1 MTVLPFPANIP
12 PGINPYA
19 YFARY
24 LEAVFNPRP
33 SNGFKAR
40 LIVLFVLTG
49 VGIVLSLA
57 YLSVLII
64 DHKRRNKSIWLFRL
78 VRRPAGRYMV
88 GNANFLF
95 AIASLVVCGCLVGYI
110 HNFWSVAI
118 LRANQDNAFFW
129 RTLIWLPFGAHL
141 WFGSWSSLQAGLL
154 ASQAASI
161 PHLLPPIV
169 ANTLYIGGLLALA
182 ATALTLDIIVS
193 FKWHHVWKLQR
204 RLAIRSILLGGL
216 RPNETAAEAQFILSG
231 ALARI
236 DTELGQV
243 VALYR
248 GIGSVYS
255 VASLVI
261 LLASGGGLALLFA
274 LRRQIRFNTDR
285 SRLEI
290 GGVGE
295 EQPLERPDHSSSP
308 AETPQSLT
316 PRDLAKPEGVFEL
329 RAFTAH
335 SSCPTLSNKPR
346 HSPRRPTV
354 HSIHIAQ
361 RVEQHSEYLGQDEDV
376 EWEGSTA
383 RNLTS
388 EPPISIR
395 QDLARPTGNAPPER
409 RSPQEMQLLALR
421 KVHADVVVFLV
432 AIAALAC
439 ISLATGLWL
448 AISPTSV
455 YGRFDRIEAVYFV
468 LTWMYL
474 IAVDIAL
481 ALLLINTLRHLPPA
495 RSGQGLHS
503 GRAPDPL
510 PPVLFLPAAADSE
523 DDDERIRDRDRRPF
537 DAFQD
542 EEEGRQGAAAEEA
555 SIP

>member
-1 MTVLPFPANIP
+1 MTVLPFPTNIP

-33 SNGFKAR
+33 SDGFKAR

-49 VGIVLSLA
+49 VGICLSLA

-64 DHKRRNKSIWLFRL
+64 DHKRRSKSIWLFRL
-78 VRRPAGRYMV
+78 VRRPAGRYLV

-95 AIASLVVCGCLVGYI
+95 AIASLIVCGCLVGYI
-110 HNFWSVAI
+110 YNFWSVAI

-141 WFGSWSSLQAGLL
+141 WFSSWSSLQAGLL

-161 PHLLPPIV
+161 PHLLPPVV

-193 FKWHHVWKLQR
+193 LKWRHAWKLQR

-216 RPNETAAEAQFILSG
+216 RPNDTAADAQFILSG

-236 DTELGQV
+236 DAELRQV

-290 GGVGE
+290 GAVGE
-295 EQPLERPDHSSSP
+295 EQPLEERPDHSSSP

-335 SSCPTLSNKPR
+335 SSPVLANKQQN
-346 HSPRRPTV
+346 SPPRPTV
-354 HSIHIAQ
+354 HLIHIAQ
-361 RVEQHSEYLGQDEDV
+361 RVEQHSEYLGQDEDI

-388 EPPISIR
+388 DPPVSIR
-395 QDLARPTGNAPPER
+395 RDLTRPAENAPPER

-455 YGRFDRIEAVYFV
+455 YGRFDRIEAVYFA

-481 ALLLINTLRHLPPA
+481 SLLLINTLRHLPPA
-495 RSGQGLHS
+495 RSGQGPYD

-537 DAFQD
+537 DTFQ
-542 EEEGRQGAAAEEA
+542 EEEGQQGAAAVQVP
-555 SIP
+555 IP